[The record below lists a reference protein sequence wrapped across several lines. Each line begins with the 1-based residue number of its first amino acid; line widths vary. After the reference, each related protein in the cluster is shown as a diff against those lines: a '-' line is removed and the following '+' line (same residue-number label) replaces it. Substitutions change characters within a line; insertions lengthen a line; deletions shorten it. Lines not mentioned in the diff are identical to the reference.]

1 MAIMHE
7 RIKEL
12 RNTKGLTLLQVAEF
26 LNVTEATAQRYE
38 TGKGIKTVPYEII
51 EKYAELFNCNP
62 AYILGWDKKDKEKV
76 EKKADTI
83 TDVTL
88 RMKNDPEFLS
98 LVETLNTL
106 NEEQIKSV
114 KQMLAAFL
122 K

>member
-12 RNTKGLTLLQVAEF
+12 RHSRGLTLLQVAEF

-51 EKYAELFNCNP
+51 EKYAELFNCHP
-62 AYILGWDKKDKEKV
+62 DHIMGWDKKYKKEA
-76 EKKADTI
+76 EKKGGII
-83 TDVTL
+83 TDATL
-88 RMKNDPEFLS
+88 RMKNDSEFLS
-98 LVETLNTL
+98 LVETLIPL
-106 NEEQIKSV
+106 NEEQIRSV
-114 KQMLAAFL
+114 KQMLTTFL